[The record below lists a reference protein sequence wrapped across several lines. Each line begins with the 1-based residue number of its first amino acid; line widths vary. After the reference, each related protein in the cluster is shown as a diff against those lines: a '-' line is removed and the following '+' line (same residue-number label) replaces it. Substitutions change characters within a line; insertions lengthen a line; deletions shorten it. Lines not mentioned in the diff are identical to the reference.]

1 MKLLVLT
8 EEQLM
13 LKDSAKEFLRE
24 KGSVKELRRLRD
36 ERDPK
41 GFSPELWQ
49 DMVELG
55 FTGTLIP
62 EEFGGV
68 GFGHVGMGQ
77 IVEEGGRNLTA
88 SPLFSTSILGVSTLL
103 LAGNEQQK
111 KALLP
116 KAAEGTLL
124 FALAVDEA
132 ARHVPSNVNVRAEK
146 KGDGFVVNGK
156 KTFVADGHVADKLIV
171 SVRTTGDHNDKNGIT
186 LLLVDRTA
194 SGVAVERTVMVDSRN
209 SAVVQFNNVQVPAS
223 AVLGEVD
230 KGYAVLERV
239 LDIGN
244 AHLAAELLGISQ
256 EAFDRTV
263 QYLKERKQFGV
274 YIGSFQSLQH
284 RAAQLWSAI
293 ELVKSTVLKALEALD
308 DNAADAPMLVS
319 VAKAKACET
328 AELATNEAVQ
338 MHGGIG
344 MTDEFDIGF
353 FLKRA
358 RVAQQLFGDYRYHTN
373 RFAELNGY

>member
-1 MKLLVLT
+1 MALLVLT

-24 KGSVKELRRLRD
+24 NGSVKELRRLRD

-41 GFSPELWQ
+41 GFSPDLWQ
-49 DMVELG
+49 SMVELG

-77 IVEEGGRNLTA
+77 IMEESGRNLTA
-88 SPLFSTSILGVSTLL
+88 SPLFATSVLGVSALL
-103 LAGNEQQK
+103 VAGSAQQK
-111 KALLP
+111 KELLP
-116 KAAEGTLL
+116 KAAEGSLL
-124 FALAVDEA
+124 FALVIDEA
-132 ARHVPSNVNVRAEK
+132 VRHAPSNVGVRGEK
-146 KGDGFVVNGK
+146 KGDAFVVNGK

-171 SVRTTGDHNDKNGIT
+171 SVRTSGQRNDKNGIT

-194 SGVAVERTVMVDSRN
+194 KGVEVERTVMVDSRN
-209 SAVVQFNNVQVPAS
+209 SAVVNFNNVQVPAS

-230 KGYAVLERV
+230 KGYGALQRV

-244 AHLAAELLGISQ
+244 AHLAAELLGIAQ
-256 EAFDRTV
+256 EVFDRTA

-274 YIGSFQSLQH
+274 YIGSFQALQH
-284 RAAQLWSAI
+284 RAAHLWSAI
-293 ELVKSTVLKALEALD
+293 EVVKSAVLKALEALD
-308 DNAADAPMLVS
+308 ENAADASLLVS

-328 AELATNEAVQ
+328 AELATNEGVQ

-358 RVAQQLFGDYRYHTN
+358 RPAQLLFGDQRYHIN
-373 RFAELNGY
+373 RFAELKGY

>member
-1 MKLLVLT
+1 MAILVLT
-8 EEQLM
+8 EEQTM
-13 LKDSAKEFLRE
+13 LKDSAKEFLQER
-24 KGSVKELRRLRD
+24 GSIKELRRLRD
-36 ERDPK
+36 EPEPK
-41 GFSPELWQ
+41 GFSPALWQ
-49 DMVELG
+49 NMVELG
-55 FTGTLIP
+55 FAGTLIP
-62 EEFGGV
+62 EAFGGV

-77 IVEEGGRNLTA
+77 IMEECGRNLTA
-88 SPLFSTSILGVSTLL
+88 SPLFATSVLGASALV
-103 LAGNEQQK
+103 LAGSEQQK
-111 KALLP
+111 KELLP
-116 KAAEGTLL
+116 KAADGTLL

-132 ARHVPSNVNVRAEK
+132 VRHAPANVSVRAAK
-146 KGDGFVVNGK
+146 QGNGFVVNGK
-156 KTFVADGHVADKLIV
+156 KTFVVDGHVADKLIV
-171 SVRTTGDHNDKNGIT
+171 SVRTAGERNDQSGIT

-194 SGVAVERTVMVDSRN
+194 KGVEVERTVMVDSRN
-209 SAVVQFNNVQVPAS
+209 SAIVRFINVQVPVT

-244 AHLAAELLGISQ
+244 AHLAAELLGIAQ
-256 EAFDRTV
+256 EVFDRTV

-274 YIGSFQSLQH
+274 YIGSFQALQH

-293 ELVKSTVLKALEALD
+293 ELVKSTVLKALQTLD
-308 DNAADAPMLVS
+308 ENAADASLLAS
-319 VAKAKACET
+319 IAKAKACET

-358 RVAQQLFGDYRYHTN
+358 RSAQQLFGDYRYHAY
-373 RFAELNGY
+373 RFAQLSGY

>member
-1 MKLLVLT
+1 MAPLVLT
-8 EEQLM
+8 EEQTM

-24 KGSVKELRRLRD
+24 QGSIKELRRLRD
-36 ERDPK
+36 EHDPN
-41 GFSPELWQ
+41 GFSGELWRN
-49 DMVELG
+49 MVALG

-62 EEFGGV
+62 EAFGGS

-77 IVEEGGRNLTA
+77 IMEECGRNLTA
-88 SPLFSTSILGVSTLL
+88 SPLFATGVLGASALI
-103 LAGNEQQK
+103 LAGSERQK
-111 KALLP
+111 KELLP

-124 FALAVDEA
+124 FALAVDETV
-132 ARHVPSNVNVRAEK
+132 RHAPANVSVRAEK
-146 KGDGFVVNGK
+146 KADGFVTNGK

-171 SVRTTGDHNDKNGIT
+171 SVRTAGERDDKSGVT

-194 SGVAVERTVMVDSRN
+194 NGVEVERTVMVDSRN
-209 SAVVQFNNVQVPAS
+209 SAVVRFNNVQVPAH

-230 KGYAVLERV
+230 KGFAVLERV

-244 AHLAAELLGISQ
+244 AHLAAELLGIAQ
-256 EAFDRTV
+256 EAFDRTA

-274 YIGSFQSLQH
+274 YIGSFQALQH
-284 RAAQLWSAI
+284 RAAKLWSGI
-293 ELVKSTVLKALEALD
+293 ELVKSTVLKALQALD
-308 DNAADAPMLVS
+308 DSSADIPLLVS

-344 MTDEFDIGF
+344 MTDEFDIGL

-358 RVAQQLFGDYRYHTN
+358 RPAQQLFGDYRYHAN
-373 RFAELNGY
+373 RFAELSGY

>member
-1 MKLLVLT
+1 MALLVLT
-8 EEQLM
+8 EEQTM

-24 KGSVKELRRLRD
+24 QGSIKELRRLRD
-36 ERDPK
+36 ERDPT
-41 GFSPELWQ
+41 GFSRELWRN
-49 DMVELG
+49 MVELG

-62 EEFGGV
+62 EAFGGS

-77 IVEEGGRNLTA
+77 IMEECGRNLTA
-88 SPLFSTSILGVSTLL
+88 SPLFATGVLGVSALL
-103 LAGNEQQK
+103 LAGSERQK
-111 KALLP
+111 QELLP
-116 KAAEGTLL
+116 RAAEGALL

-132 ARHVPSNVNVRAEK
+132 GRHAPANVRARAEK
-146 KGDGFVVNGK
+146 KGDGFVVTGK

-171 SVRTTGDHNDKNGIT
+171 SVRTSGEHNDKRGIT

-194 SGVAVERTVMVDSRN
+194 KGVEVERTVMVDSRN
-209 SAVVQFNNVQVPAS
+209 SAVVRFDAVQVPAT

-244 AHLAAELLGISQ
+244 AHLTAELVGIAQ
-256 EAFDRTV
+256 EAFDRMV

-274 YIGSFQSLQH
+274 YIGSFQALQH
-284 RAAQLWSAI
+284 RAAQLWSGI
-293 ELVKSTVLKALEALD
+293 ELAKSTVLKALQALD
-308 DNAADAPMLVS
+308 DNAADVPLLVS

-358 RVAQQLFGDYRYHTN
+358 RPAQQLFGDYRYHAN
-373 RFAELNGY
+373 RFAELSGY

>member
-49 DMVELG
+49 NMVELG

-77 IVEEGGRNLTA
+77 IVEECGRNLTA
-88 SPLFSTSILGVSTLL
+88 SPLFCTSILGVSTLL
-103 LAGNEQQK
+103 LAGNEQRK
-111 KALLP
+111 KELLP
-116 KAAEGTLL
+116 KAADGTLL

-132 ARHVPSNVNVRAEK
+132 VRHAPSNVSVRAEK

-171 SVRTTGDHNDKNGIT
+171 SVRTSGERNDRNGIT
-186 LLLVDRTA
+186 LLLIDRSA
-194 SGVAVERTVMVDSRN
+194 KGVAVERTVMVDSRN
-209 SAVVQFNNVQVPAS
+209 SAVVQFNSAQVPAS
-223 AVLGEVD
+223 AVLGGVD

-308 DNAADAPMLVS
+308 DDAANASMLVS
-319 VAKAKACET
+319 VAKAKACEA

-358 RVAQQLFGDYRYHTN
+358 RAAQQLFGDYRYHAN

>member
-1 MKLLVLT
+1 MAILVLT
-8 EEQLM
+8 EEQTM
-13 LKDSAKEFLRE
+13 LKDSAKEFLQER
-24 KGSVKELRRLRD
+24 GSIKELRRLRD
-36 ERDPK
+36 EPEPK
-41 GFSPELWQ
+41 GFSPALWQ
-49 DMVELG
+49 NMVELG
-55 FTGTLIP
+55 FAGTLIP
-62 EEFGGV
+62 EAFSGV

-77 IVEEGGRNLTA
+77 IMEECGRNLTA
-88 SPLFSTSILGVSTLL
+88 SPLFATSVLGASALV
-103 LAGNEQQK
+103 LAGSEQQK
-111 KALLP
+111 KELLP
-116 KAAEGTLL
+116 KAADGTLL

-132 ARHVPSNVNVRAEK
+132 VRHAPANVSVRAAK
-146 KGDGFVVNGK
+146 QGNGFVVNGK
-156 KTFVADGHVADKLIV
+156 KTFVVDGHVADKLIV
-171 SVRTTGDHNDKNGIT
+171 SVRTAGERNDQSGIT

-194 SGVAVERTVMVDSRN
+194 KGVEVERTVMVDSRN
-209 SAVVQFNNVQVPAS
+209 SAIVRFINVQVPVT

-244 AHLAAELLGISQ
+244 AHLAAELLGIAQ
-256 EAFDRTV
+256 EVFDRTV

-274 YIGSFQSLQH
+274 YIGSFQALQH

-293 ELVKSTVLKALEALD
+293 ELVKSTVLKALQTLD
-308 DNAADAPMLVS
+308 ENAADASLLAS
-319 VAKAKACET
+319 IAKAKACET

-358 RVAQQLFGDYRYHTN
+358 RSAQQLFGDYRYHAD
-373 RFAELNGY
+373 RFAQLSGY